1 MDGMLT
7 KADAKLIH
15 ALKTR
20 RGREKHGLFLV
31 EGVRVVEDLLRAGT
45 DLEFAV
51 VSTTLGDND
60 RGSALRAQ
68 LAQATSLRE
77 VDERALAD
85 VTDTETPQGVVAVA
99 RIPQLGLSDVEL
111 DDHATVLV
119 LDAVQDP
126 GNLGT
131 LIRSAD
137 AFGVAAVIALPGTV
151 DFWGPK
157 VIRSTAGSAFRVPL
171 VQSPES
177 QVWPWL
183 VERDVAICGADM
195 HGQAIDTLDLRQRTA
210 LVVGN
215 EGSGL
220 RPETREQLTHIVS
233 IPMRGDA
240 ESLNVAV
247 AAGILLYE
255 FSRRK

>member
-1 MDGMLT
+1 MLT

-31 EGVRVVEDLLRAGT
+31 EGVRVVEDLIASGI

-51 VSTTLGDND
+51 VSTTLGDTE
-60 RGSALRAQ
+60 RGFALRAQ
-68 LAQATSLRE
+68 LAEATSLHE
-77 VDERALAD
+77 VDERMLAQ

-99 RIPQLGLSDVEL
+99 RIRDQTLSALTLAED
-111 DDHATVLV
+111 AIVLV

-137 AFGVAAVIALPGTV
+137 AFGAAAVVALPGTV

-157 VIRSTAGSAFRVPL
+157 VIRSTAGSAFRRPL
-171 VQSPES
+171 INAADAE
-177 QVWPWL
+177 VWRWL
-183 VERDVAICGADM
+183 QKHDASICGADM
-195 HGQAIDTLDLRQRTA
+195 QGEPADRVQLSGRVA
-210 LVVGN
+210 LIVGN
-215 EGSGL
+215 EGGGL
-220 RPETREQLTHIVS
+220 REQTRPYITHLVS
-233 IPMRGDA
+233 IPMRGHA

-255 FSRRK
+255 FSRRR

>member
-1 MDGMLT
+1 MLT

-20 RGREKHGLFLV
+20 RGREKHGLFVV
-31 EGVRVVEDLLRAGT
+31 EGVRVVEDLLASGF

-51 VSTTLGDND
+51 VSTTLGDNQ

-68 LAQATSLRE
+68 LAGATSLRE
-77 VDERALAD
+77 VDDHTLTR
-85 VTDTETPQGVVAVA
+85 VTDTETPQGVIAVA
-99 RIPQLGLSDVEL
+99 RIKQRTLADVTL
-111 DDHATVLV
+111 PDAALVLV

-131 LIRSAD
+131 LVRSAD
-137 AFGVAAVIALPGTV
+137 AFGAQAVVALPGTV
-151 DFWGPK
+151 DFWGSK

-171 VQSPES
+171 INAAEAE
-177 QVWPWL
+177 VWSWL
-183 VERDVAICGADM
+183 AKSDVAICGADM
-195 HGQAIDTLDLRQRTA
+195 GGAPIDRLQVQGRVA

-215 EGSGL
+215 EGGGL
-220 RPETREQLTHIVS
+220 RESTRVQLTQLVS

-255 FSRRK
+255 FSRRRR

>member
-1 MDGMLT
+1 MLT

-20 RGREKHGLFLV
+20 RGREKHGLFVV
-31 EGVRVVEDLLRAGT
+31 EGVRVVEDLLASGT

-51 VSTTLGDND
+51 VSTTLGDNE
-60 RGSALRAQ
+60 RGAALRSQ
-68 LAQATSLRE
+68 LAGATSLRE
-77 VDERALAD
+77 VDERTLAE
-85 VTDTETPQGVVAVA
+85 VTDTETPQGVIAIA
-99 RIPQLGLSDVEL
+99 RIKERALTDVVL
-111 DDHATVLV
+111 AKDAIVLV

-137 AFGVAAVIALPGTV
+137 AFGASAVVALPGTV
-151 DFWGPK
+151 DFWGSK

-171 VQSPES
+171 LNAAEAN
-177 QVWPWL
+177 VWTWL
-183 VERDVAICGADM
+183 SMNDVAICGADM
-195 HGQAIDTLDLRQRTA
+195 HGESVAQLRLDGRIA

-220 RPETREQLTHIVS
+220 RDATRAQLTHLVS

-255 FSRRK
+255 FSRRR